1 MSPRYVDGLR
11 AADGIAGRSAA
22 VEARPDPDR
31 RPLWPYV
38 VGDIHGCWD
47 SYQALEERIQ
57 RHAARAG
64 ARPLVV
70 SVGDLVDRGPASPA
84 VVAHFRRGS
93 RAGTHRAVLGNHDL
107 LFLETLSVFGP
118 QPIAWPPH
126 LLHVDDL
133 VAAGDRS
140 ARWLTAEDYRAYR
153 KALWLTQGGYQ
164 TLEAYG
170 CDPLRPQSWQIDPED
185 LAFLLGLPVLWQD
198 DALVVS
204 HALATPETLALG
216 RLAMGLATG
225 GAESAA
231 GRIARSPERAGP
243 GPNPDSDTDRDA
255 TPSLASIKQACDAL
269 VWNRR
274 PPERRADPR
283 RLHVSGHTPV
293 GRPRLRKAL
302 GYLQIDT
309 ACVYG
314 KRLTA
319 TCGPTGELF
328 SVPLRDRVLL

>member
-1 MSPRYVDGLR
+1 MRSGLDR
-11 AADGIAGRSAA
+11 
-22 VEARPDPDR
+22 DPGA
-31 RPLWPYV
+31 RPLWPYI

-93 RAGTHRAVLGNHDL
+93 QAGTHRAVLGNHDL
-107 LFLETLSVFGP
+107 LLLEALSVFGP
-118 QPIAWPPH
+118 QPIAWPPQ

-140 ARWLTAEDYRAYR
+140 ARWLTAEDYRGYR

-170 CDPLRPQSWQIDPED
+170 CDPARPQSWQIDEGD

-198 DALVVS
+198 ADLVVS
-204 HALATPETLALG
+204 HALATAETLALG
-216 RLAMGLATG
+216 RLAAGPATEGAMEATG
-225 GAESAA
+225 D
-231 GRIARSPERAGP
+231 RIAMPPEGDAPSRVSDPDRAGD
-243 GPNPDSDTDRDA
+243 PDSDPHTDS
-255 TPSLASIKQACDAL
+255 TPSLAAIKQACDAL

-274 PPERRADPR
+274 PPDRRADPR

-293 GRPRLRKAL
+293 GRPRWQKNL

-319 TCGPTGELF
+319 YCGPTGELF
-328 SVPLRDRVLL
+328 SVPLRDRVVL